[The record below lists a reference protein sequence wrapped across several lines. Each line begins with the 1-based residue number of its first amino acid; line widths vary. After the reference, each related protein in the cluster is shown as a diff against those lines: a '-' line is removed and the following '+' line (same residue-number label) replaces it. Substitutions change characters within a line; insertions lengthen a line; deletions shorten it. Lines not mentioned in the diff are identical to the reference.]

1 MTIHHWIGEAE
12 IKENCI
18 YCGNNLINKKWESC
32 FEGDFHY
39 KTIICE
45 CGKKN
50 ITKVNFLGS
59 GHDSWDGTYSW
70 DFVIKKTDKRLEV
83 KIKEMEKFKELKR
96 VDKFGK

>member
-1 MTIHHWIGEAE
+1 MTIHHLVKESD

-18 YCGNNLINKKWESC
+18 YCGKNLINKKWESK

-45 CGKKN
+45 CGREI
-50 ITKVNFLGS
+50 ITKVDFLGS

-70 DFVIKKTDKRLEV
+70 EFVVDSYDEKLEV
-83 KIKEMEKFKELKR
+83 KIKKLQRFQEIKR
-96 VDKFGK
+96 VDGFKK